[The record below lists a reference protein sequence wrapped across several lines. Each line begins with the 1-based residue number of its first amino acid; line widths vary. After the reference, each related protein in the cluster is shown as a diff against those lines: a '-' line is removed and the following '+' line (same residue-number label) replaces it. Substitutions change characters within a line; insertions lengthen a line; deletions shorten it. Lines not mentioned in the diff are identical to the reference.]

1 MKNRVVITGLGAVT
15 PIGIGKDEFWKG
27 LLEGKNGIEKI
38 TRFDASEYGAQIAGE
53 VKDFD
58 PAAFIDKKEAKRM
71 DRYAQ
76 FAVAA
81 AKLAIEDSGIE
92 LEKENCDRIG
102 TYIGAGIGGIETMHN
117 QYEKLFAAEN
127 ADLCE
132 QYGVKQAPTLV
143 LVDGEKFE
151 KIAGAG
157 AIKQYV
163 TAQ

>member
-102 TYIGAGIGGIETMHN
+102 TYIGAGIGACG
-117 QYEKLFAAEN
+117 YPVRPPRPFRVRGDGLR
-127 ADLCE
+127 
-132 QYGVKQAPTLV
+132 YGYQLHR
-143 LVDGEKFE
+143 
-151 KIAGAG
+151 
-157 AIKQYV
+157 
-163 TAQ
+163 